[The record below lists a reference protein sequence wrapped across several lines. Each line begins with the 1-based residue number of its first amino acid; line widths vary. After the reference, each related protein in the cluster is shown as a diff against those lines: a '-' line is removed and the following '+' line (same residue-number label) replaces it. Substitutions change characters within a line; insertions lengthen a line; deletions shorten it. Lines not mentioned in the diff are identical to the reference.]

1 LHEILS
7 ADEIG
12 DDAACLAQARACLRR
27 LEEDYRRRQMDE
39 IRSQVKAAERA
50 GNIDEV
56 VRWTGELMRLD
67 GG

>member
-12 DDAACLAQARACLRR
+12 DDAACLAQAEYCLRR
-27 LEEDYRRRQMDE
+27 LEEDFRRRLIDD
-39 IRSQVKAAERA
+39 IRSRVKSAERD
-50 GNIDEV
+50 GNMEEV
-56 VRWTGELMRLD
+56 LRLNDELMRLD